1 VDVFEKGFDVI
12 GSLQPVID
20 HKGMLKD
27 IQYQNGC
34 AAGRVAD
41 VVFIDPEVDEPS
53 GE

>member
-1 VDVFEKGFDVI
+1 VDVFEKGPNVI
-12 GSLQPVID
+12 GSFQPVID

-41 VVFIDPEVDEPS
+41 VVFIDPKIDEPS
-53 GE
+53 YE